1 MHLQK
6 ANKQI
11 TSMNRY
17 IRPMLA
23 AVFVTAAACSPTD
36 ELPADTITDEAEL
49 SISVNTQPP
58 TKGMITERVLPDGS
72 ELCIGIFN
80 PDGSNY
86 MGKNYGH
93 LYFKAENDPGTQIWK
108 PSGQVLLGESEGVL
122 YAYYPYSMYSGG
134 DIRHIFVEADSY
146 TQDDFMYAGPYTG
159 LNMDNKH
166 VDITLKHALAAIKL
180 TTRRGS
186 YEGAG
191 AIRSI
196 GLGGYCGGYQGYF
209 DVTQGKFTEVSTGGI
224 IYPTTSFN
232 LSDGPNEQYIMLIPT
247 GEPGDLMIRM
257 TIDEVYYTKTIP
269 NFMIEQ
275 GKVTN
280 LNLSVDKG
288 KLTINS
294 VTLSEWSVTARG
306 EATALADYKVTL
318 TGDQEGISIGTVID
332 DNGKVTITAVP
343 YISKEA
349 SVNPVTFEGTATFSQ
364 EVNENS
370 GVRTIVIEDLES
382 NVSVI
387 FDGYTI

>member
-1 MHLQK
+1 
-6 ANKQI
+6 
-11 TSMNRY
+11 MNRY

-36 ELPADTITDEAEL
+36 EFPAYTISDETEL

-93 LYFKAENDPGTQIWK
+93 LYFKAENGPGTQIWK

-294 VTLSEWSVTARG
+294 VTLSEWAVTARG
-306 EATALADYKVTL
+306 EATAMADYRVTL
-318 TGDQEGISIGTVID
+318 AGDQEGISIGTVID
-332 DNGKVTITAVP
+332 DSGKVTITAVP

>member
-1 MHLQK
+1 
-6 ANKQI
+6 
-11 TSMNRY
+11 MNRY

-36 ELPADTITDEAEL
+36 EFPAYTISDKAEL

-93 LYFKAENDPGTQIWK
+93 LYFKAENGPGTQIWK

-275 GKVTN
+275 GKITN

-306 EATALADYKVTL
+306 EATAMADYKVTL

-387 FDGYTI
+387 FDGYNI

>member
-1 MHLQK
+1 
-6 ANKQI
+6 
-11 TSMNRY
+11 MNRY

-36 ELPADTITDEAEL
+36 EFPAYTISDKAEL

-58 TKGMITERVLPDGS
+58 TKGMITERMLPDGS

-93 LYFKAENDPGTQIWK
+93 LYFKAENGPGTQIWK

>member
-1 MHLQK
+1 
-6 ANKQI
+6 
-11 TSMNRY
+11 MNRY

-23 AVFVTAAACSPTD
+23 AVFVTAAACYPTD
-36 ELPADTITDEAEL
+36 EFPTYTITDEAEL

-93 LYFKAENDPGTQIWK
+93 LYFKAENGPGTQIWK

-306 EATALADYKVTL
+306 EATALADYRVTL
-318 TGDQEGISIGTVID
+318 AGDQEGISIGTVID
-332 DNGKVTITAVP
+332 DSGKVTITAVP

>member
-1 MHLQK
+1 
-6 ANKQI
+6 
-11 TSMNRY
+11 
-17 IRPMLA
+17 MLA
-23 AVFVTAAACSPTD
+23 AVIITAAACSHTD
-36 ELPADTITDEAEL
+36 ELHFSMIEEEAAL
-49 SISVNTQPP
+49 SISVLAEQP
-58 TKGMITERVLPDGS
+58 TRGMITDSMLPDGA

-93 LYFKAENDPGTQIWK
+93 LYFKAENGPGTQIWK

-247 GEPGDLMIRM
+247 GEPGDLMLRM

-275 GKVTN
+275 GKITN

-306 EATALADYKVTL
+306 EATAMADYRVTL
-318 TGDQEGISIGTVID
+318 AGDQEGISIGTVID
-332 DNGKVTITAVP
+332 DSGNVTITAVP

-364 EVNENS
+364 EVNQNS

>member
-1 MHLQK
+1 
-6 ANKQI
+6 
-11 TSMNRY
+11 MNRY

-36 ELPADTITDEAEL
+36 EFPAYTISDKAEL

-93 LYFKAENDPGTQIWK
+93 LYFKAENGPGTQIWK

-166 VDITLKHALAAIKL
+166 VDITLKHTLAAIKL

-196 GLGGYCGGYQGYF
+196 GIGGYCGGYQGYF

-275 GKVTN
+275 GKITN
-280 LNLSVDKG
+280 LNLSVNKG

-294 VTLSEWSVTARG
+294 VTLSEWAVTARG
-306 EATALADYKVTL
+306 EATAMADYRVTL
-318 TGDQEGISIGTVID
+318 AGDQEGISIGTVID

-364 EVNENS
+364 VVNENS
-370 GVRTIVIEDLES
+370 GVRTIVIEDLVS

>member
-1 MHLQK
+1 
-6 ANKQI
+6 
-11 TSMNRY
+11 
-17 IRPMLA
+17 MLA

-36 ELPADTITDEAEL
+36 EFSAYTITDEAEL

-58 TKGMITERVLPDGS
+58 TKGMITERVLPDRS

-80 PDGSNY
+80 PNGSNY

-93 LYFKAENDPGTQIWK
+93 LYFKAENGPGTQIWK

-275 GKVTN
+275 GKITN

-294 VTLSEWSVTARG
+294 VTLSEWAVTARG
-306 EATALADYKVTL
+306 EATAMADYRVTL

>member
-1 MHLQK
+1 M

-11 TSMNRY
+11 TSMNRN
-17 IRPMLA
+17 IRPILA
-23 AVFVTAAACSPTD
+23 AIIIFTAACSPTD
-36 ELPADTITDEAEL
+36 ELPIATITDETEL

-93 LYFKAENDPGTQIWK
+93 LYFKAENGPGTQIWK
-108 PSGQVLLGESEGVL
+108 PSGQVLLGESEGIL

-275 GKVTN
+275 GKITN

-306 EATALADYKVTL
+306 EATAMADYRVTL
-318 TGDQEGISIGTVID
+318 SGDQEGISIGTVID
-332 DNGKVTITAVP
+332 DSGNVTITAVP
-343 YISKEA
+343 YLSKEA
-349 SVNPVTFEGTATFSQ
+349 VVNPVSFEGTATFSQ
-364 EVNENS
+364 QVNEDS
-370 GVRTIVIEDLES
+370 GVRTITIKDLES
-382 NVSVI
+382 NVTVT
-387 FDGYTI
+387 FDGYTQ

>member
-1 MHLQK
+1 
-6 ANKQI
+6 
-11 TSMNRY
+11 MNRY

-36 ELPADTITDEAEL
+36 ELPAYTITDEAEL
-49 SISVNTQPP
+49 SISVNTQPS

-93 LYFKAENDPGTQIWK
+93 LYFKAENGPGTQIWK

-306 EATALADYKVTL
+306 EATAMADYRVTL

>member
-1 MHLQK
+1 
-6 ANKQI
+6 
-11 TSMNRY
+11 MNRN
-17 IRPMLA
+17 IRPILA
-23 AVFVTAAACSPTD
+23 AIIIFTAACSPTD
-36 ELPADTITDEAEL
+36 ELPIATITDETAL

-58 TKGMITERVLPDGS
+58 TKGMITERVLPDES

-93 LYFKAENDPGTQIWK
+93 LYFKAENGPGTQIWK

-247 GEPGDLMIRM
+247 GKPGDLMIRM

-275 GKVTN
+275 GKITN

-306 EATALADYKVTL
+306 EATAMADYRVTL
-318 TGDQEGISIGTVID
+318 AGDQEGISIGTVID
-332 DNGKVTITAVP
+332 DNGKVTITAVA

-364 EVNENS
+364 EVNQNS
-370 GVRTIVIEDLES
+370 GVRTIVIKDLES
-382 NVSVI
+382 NVNVI

>member
-1 MHLQK
+1 
-6 ANKQI
+6 
-11 TSMNRY
+11 MNRY

-36 ELPADTITDEAEL
+36 EFPAYTISDKAEL

-93 LYFKAENDPGTQIWK
+93 LYFKAENGPGTQIWK

-275 GKVTN
+275 GKITN

-294 VTLSEWSVTARG
+294 VTLSEWAVTARG
-306 EATALADYKVTL
+306 EATALADYRVTL

-382 NVSVI
+382 NVRVI

>member
-36 ELPADTITDEAEL
+36 ELPADTITDESEL
-49 SISVNTQPP
+49 SISVNTQSP

>member
-1 MHLQK
+1 
-6 ANKQI
+6 
-11 TSMNRY
+11 MNRY

-36 ELPADTITDEAEL
+36 EFPAYTISDETEL

-93 LYFKAENDPGTQIWK
+93 LYFKAENGPGSQIWK

-209 DVTQGKFTEVSTGGI
+209 DVTQGKFTEISTGGI

-275 GKVTN
+275 GKITN

-294 VTLSEWSVTARG
+294 VSLSEWSVTARG
-306 EATALADYKVTL
+306 EATAMADYKVTL

>member
-1 MHLQK
+1 
-6 ANKQI
+6 
-11 TSMNRY
+11 MNRY

-36 ELPADTITDEAEL
+36 ELPDDTITDESEL
-49 SISVNTQPP
+49 SISVNTQPS

-247 GEPGDLMIRM
+247 GEPGDLMLRM

-275 GKVTN
+275 GKITN

-306 EATALADYKVTL
+306 EATAMADYRVTL
-318 TGDQEGISIGTVID
+318 AGDQEGISIGTVID

-349 SVNPVTFEGTATFSQ
+349 SVNPVTFEGAATFSQ

-370 GVRTIVIEDLES
+370 GVRTIVIENLES

>member
-1 MHLQK
+1 
-6 ANKQI
+6 
-11 TSMNRY
+11 MNRY

-36 ELPADTITDEAEL
+36 EFPAYTISDKAEL

-93 LYFKAENDPGTQIWK
+93 LYYKAENSPGTQIWK

-166 VDITLKHALAAIKL
+166 VNITLKHALAAIKL

-275 GKVTN
+275 GKITN

-294 VTLSEWSVTARG
+294 VTLSEWAVTARG
-306 EATALADYKVTL
+306 EATAMADYKVTL

-364 EVNENS
+364 EVNQNS

-382 NVSVI
+382 NVSII

>member
-1 MHLQK
+1 
-6 ANKQI
+6 
-11 TSMNRY
+11 
-17 IRPMLA
+17 MLA

-36 ELPADTITDEAEL
+36 ELPADTITDESEL

-58 TKGMITERVLPDGS
+58 TKGMITERMLPDGS

-93 LYFKAENDPGTQIWK
+93 LYFKAENGPGTQIWK

-224 IYPTTSFN
+224 IYPTTAFQ
-232 LSDGPNEQYIMLIPT
+232 LSDEPNEQYILMIPT
-247 GEPGDLMIRM
+247 GEPGEMTVNM
-257 TIDEVYYTKTIP
+257 TIDEVYYSKKIP
-269 NFMIEQ
+269 DILLEA
-275 GKVTN
+275 GKITTMD
-280 LNLSVDKG
+280 LSVDKG
-288 KLTINS
+288 KLSLTS
-294 VTLSEWSVTARG
+294 VKVTNWPVYGYGTVSAP
-306 EATALADYKVTL
+306 ADYRVTI
-318 TGDQEGISIGTVID
+318 TGDQEGISIGTMID
-332 DNGKVTITAVP
+332 DSGNVTITAVP
-343 YISKEA
+343 YNSKEA
-349 SVNPVTFEGTATFSQ
+349 SVNPVTFEGTAIFSQ
-364 EVNENS
+364 EVNQNS
-370 GVRTIVIEDLES
+370 GVRTIVIKDLES

>member
-1 MHLQK
+1 
-6 ANKQI
+6 
-11 TSMNRY
+11 MNRY

-36 ELPADTITDEAEL
+36 ELPADTITDESEL

-58 TKGMITERVLPDGS
+58 TKGMITERMLPDGS

-93 LYFKAENDPGTQIWK
+93 LYFKAENGPGTQIWK

-275 GKVTN
+275 GKITN

-306 EATALADYKVTL
+306 EATAMADYRVTL
-318 TGDQEGISIGTVID
+318 AGDQEGISIGTVID
-332 DNGKVTITAVP
+332 NSGKVTITAVP

-370 GVRTIVIEDLES
+370 GVRTIVIKDLES
-382 NVSVI
+382 NVNVI

>member
-1 MHLQK
+1 
-6 ANKQI
+6 
-11 TSMNRY
+11 MNRY

-36 ELPADTITDEAEL
+36 EFPAYTISDKAEL

-93 LYFKAENDPGTQIWK
+93 LYFKAENGPGTQIWK

-275 GKVTN
+275 GKITN

-306 EATALADYKVTL
+306 EATAMADYKVTL

-332 DNGKVTITAVP
+332 DSGNVTITAVP
-343 YISKEA
+343 YLSKEA
-349 SVNPVTFEGTATFSQ
+349 VVNPVSFEGTATFSQ
-364 EVNENS
+364 QVNEDS
-370 GVRTIVIEDLES
+370 GVRTITIKDLES
-382 NVSVI
+382 NVTVT
-387 FDGYTI
+387 FDGYTQ

>member
-1 MHLQK
+1 
-6 ANKQI
+6 
-11 TSMNRY
+11 MNRY

-36 ELPADTITDEAEL
+36 ELPADTITDESEL

-93 LYFKAENDPGTQIWK
+93 LYYKAENSPGTQIWK

-180 TTRRGS
+180 TIRRGS
-186 YEGAG
+186 YKGAG
-191 AIRSI
+191 VIRSI

-275 GKVTN
+275 GKITN

-306 EATALADYKVTL
+306 EATAMADYRVTL
-318 TGDQEGISIGTVID
+318 AGDQEGISIGTVID

>member
-1 MHLQK
+1 
-6 ANKQI
+6 
-11 TSMNRY
+11 MNRN
-17 IRPMLA
+17 IRPILA
-23 AVFVTAAACSPTD
+23 AIIIFTAACSPTD
-36 ELPADTITDEAEL
+36 ELPIATITDETAL

-58 TKGMITERVLPDGS
+58 TKGMITERVLPDES

-93 LYFKAENDPGTQIWK
+93 LYFKAENGPGTQIWK

-247 GEPGDLMIRM
+247 GKPGDLMIRM

-275 GKVTN
+275 GKITN

-306 EATALADYKVTL
+306 EATAMADYRVTL
-318 TGDQEGISIGTVID
+318 SGDQEGISIGTVID
-332 DNGKVTITAVP
+332 DNGKVTITAVA

-364 EVNENS
+364 EVNQNS
-370 GVRTIVIEDLES
+370 GVRTIVIKDLES
-382 NVSVI
+382 NVNVI

>member
-1 MHLQK
+1 
-6 ANKQI
+6 
-11 TSMNRY
+11 MNRY

-36 ELPADTITDEAEL
+36 EFPAYTISDKAEL

-93 LYFKAENDPGTQIWK
+93 LYFKAENGPGTQIWK

-275 GKVTN
+275 GKITN

-294 VTLSEWSVTARG
+294 VTLSEWAVTARG
-306 EATALADYKVTL
+306 EATAMADYRVTL

-382 NVSVI
+382 NVRVI

>member
-1 MHLQK
+1 
-6 ANKQI
+6 
-11 TSMNRY
+11 MNRY

-36 ELPADTITDEAEL
+36 EFPAYTITDEAEL

-93 LYFKAENDPGTQIWK
+93 LYFKAENGPGTQIWK

-166 VDITLKHALAAIKL
+166 VYITLKHALAAIKL

-275 GKVTN
+275 GKITN

-306 EATALADYKVTL
+306 EATAMADYRVTL
-318 TGDQEGISIGTVID
+318 AGDQEGISIGTVID